1 MQCVYFWLKVMGDE
15 KNEGRILTKLVRHV
29 VGCGKGA
36 WVKNMAK
43 CMGDFGWSRLRESML

>member
-1 MQCVYFWLKVMGDE
+1 MQCVYFWLKVMGGE